1 MIKIIALGFFSNT
14 LPKKNKP
21 YILNVWNILDFL
33 VVVTS
38 LADFM
43 LSGQAGVVLSGIKA
57 LRALR
62 ALRPLRVISRNQG
75 LKLVVNALFS
85 SIPAMF
91 NVILVCAVFLV
102 IFAVIGINFFKGKFY
117 FCKGL
122 EDSVLNQI
130 NTKKVRMSLTK

>member
-1 MIKIIALGFFSNT
+1 MIKITALGFFCNT

-21 YILNVWNILDFL
+21 YILNGWNILDFL

-43 LSGQAGVVLSGIKA
+43 FSGQAGEVLSGIKA

-85 SIPAMF
+85 SIPAML
-91 NVILVCAVFLV
+91 NVILVCGVFLL

-117 FCKGL
+117 FCNGL
-122 EDSVLNQI
+122 DDSALNKI
-130 NTKKVRMSLTK
+130 NTKIVSV